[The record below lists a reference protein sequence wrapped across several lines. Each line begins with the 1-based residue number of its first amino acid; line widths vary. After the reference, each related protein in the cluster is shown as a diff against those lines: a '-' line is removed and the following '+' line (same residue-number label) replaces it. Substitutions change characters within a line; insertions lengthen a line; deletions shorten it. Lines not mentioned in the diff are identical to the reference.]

1 MVGGIGS
8 GKSTAAAEFAAL
20 GCAVIDADA
29 IGHGLLADP
38 KVQQALRRRWGDAIF
53 CDACVDRPALG
64 RIVFDDPAELAALNE
79 ILHPRIREKIS
90 ESIRTALAQT
100 SVPAVVVDAAVL
112 LEAGWDELCDCL
124 IFVDA
129 PSSLRRDRACEQRGW
144 EEKVWAQREKS
155 QNSLDKK
162 RRLCDYSIDS
172 SSTVSRLREQV
183 RDMYLRLTHAADRP
197 ELAG

>member
-29 IGHGLLADP
+29 FGHDLLADP
-38 KVQQALRRRWGDAIF
+38 KVRQALRRRWGDAIF
-53 CDACVDRPALG
+53 SDAGVDRPTLG

-100 SVPAVVVDAAVL
+100 AVPAVVVDAAVL
-112 LEAGWDELCDCL
+112 LEAGWDDLCDCL

-129 PSSLRRDRACEQRGW
+129 PSGLRRLRACRQRGW

-162 RRLCDYSIDS
+162 RQLCDYSINS

-183 RDMYLRLTHAADRP
+183 REVFLRLTHAADRP
-197 ELAG
+197 D